1 MAGYR
6 IGEVTKRTGISA
18 DTLRY
23 YEKLGPLRDVRRT
36 ASGVRVYDDRDLS
49 RLGFIQRAKA
59 MNFSLEEIVQLLEMC
74 DDPQHAREQVRWLT
88 RHKLDSVEAQLEQL
102 ETLRRELTLL
112 LNLCR
117 GAEDGCPILEGMDQQ
132 Q

>member
-23 YEKLGPLRDVRRT
+23 YEKLGLLRDVRRT

-59 MNFSLEEIVQLLEMC
+59 MNFSLEEIAQLLEMR

-88 RHKLDSVEAQLEQL
+88 RHKLDSVEAQLQQL